1 VGRKII
7 EKFNDLKIE
16 KFAPETAELEIGF
29 EVSGW
34 IFLNTDYKNLFDFLD
49 FTNLCCSIE
58 KLAMSISKCR
68 QLQNSFS
75 FVLFQK

>member
-1 VGRKII
+1 VVRKII

-34 IFLNTDYKNLFDFLD
+34 KCFWIA
-49 FTNLCCSIE
+49 TNARMRLLRRS
-58 KLAMSISKCR
+58 SS
-68 QLQNSFS
+68 Q
-75 FVLFQK
+75 

>member
-16 KFAPETAELEIGF
+16 KFAPETAELEIGN

-34 IFLNTDYKNLFDFLD
+34 IFLNTDGQNLTD
-49 FTNLCCSIE
+49 
-58 KLAMSISKCR
+58 
-68 QLQNSFS
+68 
-75 FVLFQK
+75 